1 MSERLTESPELLRL
15 GIDMDGVVADFNA
28 GWIERYNR
36 DFDAALHPDHVVGWD
51 ELHRLTGFDSMEAFW
66 MWARGDG
73 RSVFRDLPPMP
84 GALETLRDLAERHR
98 IVIITARFDWAIG
111 DTLAWLAEHGVV
123 AREVHFQAAKY
134 RVACDV
140 YLDDSPV
147 PDRGAPSCSDRTA
160 RCAARSRPGTGPWRV
175 SWTSMAG
182 TSSADVVARSASR
195 PPSPG
200 A

>member
-51 ELHRLTGFDSMEAFW
+51 ELHRLTGFDTMHDFW
-66 MWARGDG
+66 AWAKGDG
-73 RSVFRDLPPMP
+73 RSVFRDLPPIP
-84 GALETLRDLAERHR
+84 GAVETLADLAQRHR

-111 DTLAWLAEHGVV
+111 DTLAWLAEHDVI

-134 RVACDV
+134 RIPCDI
-140 YLDDSPV
+140 YLDDSPYQV
-147 PDRGAPSCSDRTA
+147 EALHRERPDSTVCRKVTA
-160 RCAARSRPGTGPWRV
+160 WNRPLEGVVDVHDWDGFRRV
-175 SWTSMAG
+175 VEGHTPA
-182 TSSADVVARSASR
+182 ASR
-195 PPSPG
+195 T
-200 A
+200 